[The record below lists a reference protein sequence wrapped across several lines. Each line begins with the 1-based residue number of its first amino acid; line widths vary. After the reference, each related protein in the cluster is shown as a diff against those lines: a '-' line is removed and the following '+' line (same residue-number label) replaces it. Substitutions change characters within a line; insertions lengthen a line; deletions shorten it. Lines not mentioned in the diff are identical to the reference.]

1 MTKNVDSYTSAV
13 YFTNMAKQRENKIP
27 EHEKHEI

>member
-13 YFTNMAKQRENKIP
+13 YFTNMAKQHENKIS
-27 EHEKHEI
+27 EHGKA